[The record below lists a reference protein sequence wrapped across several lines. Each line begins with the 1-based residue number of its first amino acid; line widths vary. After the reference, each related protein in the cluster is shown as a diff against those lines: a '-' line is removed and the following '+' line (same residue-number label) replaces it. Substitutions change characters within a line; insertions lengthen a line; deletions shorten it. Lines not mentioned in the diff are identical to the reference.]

1 VAFDEVELPGKEQ
14 KMGTPHVCFADEQQ
28 QQQQQHKTASNGSL
42 NNNNNNKLDV
52 GYNNTLGNGTPSP
65 GGSLSVSP
73 TPRYERNLGFFR
85 QLSRRFGLRSQ
96 DDLVQSDDAAS
107 VATSRSG
114 GGGGGGVSGVTLQ
127 EEDAHSSSTDSC
139 SSGRGLNVAHQSRL
153 ELMSMSCASSET
165 SSTLDIEEQQEQLQQ
180 QEQVQQPSK
189 RKPISRA
196 SFSRLHRRST
206 SSLRRAFES
215 LSLTS
220 RSMSCSG
227 PSPPPPAAHP
237 PTIASGP
244 PAAALPLKSALKS
257 ASNVE
262 LHRQQQLQQHH
273 HQHHPMGRSSSS
285 SCSSVAKSKVKPPPQ
300 RILRQPVSYTYL
312 KGMSGLPTQ
321 RVPRSSV
328 CCQYARR

>member
-1 VAFDEVELPGKEQ
+1 
-14 KMGTPHVCFADEQQ
+14 MGTPHVCFADEQQ
-28 QQQQQHKTASNGSL
+28 QELQQQHRTASNGSL
-42 NNNNNNKLDV
+42 NNNNNKLDV
-52 GYNNTLGNGTPSP
+52 GYNNTGGTPSP

-96 DDLVQSDDAAS
+96 DDLVHSDDAAS

-114 GGGGGGVSGVTLQ
+114 GGGCGGGVAGVTLQ

-139 SSGRGLNVAHQSRL
+139 SSGRGLNAHQSRL

-165 SSTLDIEEQQEQLQQ
+165 SSTLDIEEQQEQMQHQQLQHQ
-180 QEQVQQPSK
+180 QAQQSK

-220 RSMSCSG
+220 RSLSCSG
-227 PSPPPPAAHP
+227 PSPPPPLPAAG
-237 PTIASGP
+237 AQ

-262 LHRQQQLQQHH
+262 LHRQQQQQ
-273 HQHHPMGRSSSS
+273 QKQPTGRSSSS
-285 SCSSVAKSKVKPPPQ
+285 CCGSASKNNKVKPPPQ

>member
-1 VAFDEVELPGKEQ
+1 
-14 KMGTPHVCFADEQQ
+14 MGTPHVCFADELPQSQQ
-28 QQQQQHKTASNGSL
+28 PRRKEKASSNGSNGSL
-42 NNNNNNKLDV
+42 NNNNH
-52 GYNNTLGNGTPSP
+52 LGKKSMSELEVCSSP
-65 GGSLSVSP
+65 GSSLSVSP
-73 TPRYERNLGFFR
+73 VPRFERNLGFFR

-96 DDLVQSDDAAS
+96 DDLLQSDDA
-107 VATSRSG
+107 VAAAA
-114 GGGGGGVSGVTLQ
+114 VAVAAVQHQQQQQQQQQQQ

-139 SSGRGLNVAHQSRL
+139 SSGRGLAAHQSRL

-165 SSTLDIEEQQEQLQQ
+165 SSTLDIEEQQEHLQQ
-180 QEQVQQPSK
+180 QQHQRQQLQLK
-189 RKPISRA
+189 LKQTNRA

-220 RSMSCSG
+220 RSLSCSG
-227 PSPPPPAAHP
+227 PSPPPPP
-237 PTIASGP
+237 P
-244 PAAALPLKSALKS
+244 PAAATHSAMPLKSALKS

-262 LHRQQQLQQHH
+262 LHQQQ
-273 HQHHPMGRSSSS
+273 PSSRPTAVSKCGS
-285 SCSSVAKSKVKPPPQ
+285 GGSCTAATSVSGGKSGGKGKPPPQ

>member
-1 VAFDEVELPGKEQ
+1 
-14 KMGTPHVCFADEQQ
+14 MGTPHVCFADEQQ
-28 QQQQQHKTASNGSL
+28 HLPHKTASNGSL
-42 NNNNNNKLDV
+42 NNNNNTSSSVSGSGSQSKLEVV
-52 GYNNTLGNGTPSP
+52 GHNNTPSP

-107 VATSRSG
+107 VATARG
-114 GGGGGGVSGVTLQ
+114 AGVTTTLQ

-139 SSGRGLNVAHQSRL
+139 SSGRGLSAAHQSRL

-180 QEQVQQPSK
+180 QHHQQQSQQPLQSK
-189 RKPISRA
+189 KKPISRA

-220 RSMSCSG
+220 RSLSCSG
-227 PSPPPPAAHP
+227 PSPPPPPPPP
-237 PTIASGP
+237 PT
-244 PAAALPLKSALKS
+244 ALPLKSALKS

-262 LHRQQQLQQHH
+262 LHKQQHLQQQQQHH
-273 HQHHPMGRSSSS
+273 HHHPAGRSSSS
-285 SCSSVAKSKVKPPPQ
+285 STSSSSSKSKVKPPPQ